1 MSNSV
6 FNRYRELRFSTVVN
20 EHRKHPNASIQLP
33 KRSTTGAGAYDFFSP
48 ADYVI
53 KPGQQVMI
61 WTDVKAIMPQG
72 LMLLLNVRSSMGKSR
87 LSLANT
93 QGWVDSDY
101 ANNPG
106 NDGNIGILLENND
119 VVAHTIRA
127 GDRVAQGMFVKFY
140 VTEDDFVDKE
150 REGGFGSTGQ

>member
-1 MSNSV
+1 MNNPIY
-6 FNRYRELRFSTVVN
+6 NRYRELRFETVIDA
-20 EHRKHPNASIQLP
+20 HRKHPNVDIQLP
-33 KRSTTGAGAYDFFSP
+33 QRGTTGAGAYDFFSP

-53 KPGQQVMI
+53 NPGQPTMI
-61 WTDVKAIMPQG
+61 WTDVKAVMPQG
-72 LMLLLNVRSSMGKSR
+72 LMLLLNVRSSMGKYK
-87 LSLANT
+87 LALANT

-106 NDGNIGILLENND
+106 NDGNIGILLENRD

-127 GDRVAQGMFVKFY
+127 GDRIGQGMFVKFY
-140 VTEDDFVDKE
+140 VTEDDFVQKE